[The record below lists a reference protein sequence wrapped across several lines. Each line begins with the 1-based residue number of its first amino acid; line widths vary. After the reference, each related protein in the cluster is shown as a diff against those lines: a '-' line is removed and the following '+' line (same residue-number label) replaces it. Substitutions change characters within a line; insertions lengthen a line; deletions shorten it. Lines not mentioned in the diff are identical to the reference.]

1 MNMTIQTPMARP
13 PIVIRL
19 LAHDLR
25 WQLVSALARSDRR
38 AQELVAILGQP
49 ANLVSYHLNKLR
61 QAKLVHNR
69 HSAADHRAIYFSLD
83 LPVVQSLFAQAGR
96 ALHPAVGETSGA
108 LRTEI
113 RDQLAQTNQPPTRLL
128 FLCTHNSARSQ
139 MAEAIVRRVS
149 KVSVEVFSA
158 GTEPTELHPLAIQVM
173 EERGIPIRGQHSK
186 HLSEFVDQHF
196 DYIITTCD
204 IAREAC
210 PTFPGD
216 PEQIHWSFA
225 DPAAVQGAEARLRA
239 FKIVATELT
248 TRINYLLL
256 LISVERGKQR
266 SQGSAATHMD

>member
-1 MNMTIQTPMARP
+1 MIAQTPVARP

-61 QAKLVHNR
+61 QAKLVRNR

-83 LPVVQSLFAQAGR
+83 LPMVQSLFAQAGQ
-96 ALHPAVGETSGA
+96 ALHPAVGETNGA
-108 LRTEI
+108 PRTGT
-113 RDQLAQTNQPPTRLL
+113 QNLPAQPSQPPTRIL

-139 MAEAIVRRVS
+139 MAEAIVRHVS
-149 KVSVEVFSA
+149 KGGVEVFSA
-158 GTEPTELHPLAIQVM
+158 GTEPSELHPMAIEVM
-173 EERGIPIRGQHSK
+173 EARGIPIRSQHSK
-186 HLSEFVDQHF
+186 HLSQFLDQQF

-225 DPAAVQGAEARLRA
+225 DPAAVPGTEARLRA
-239 FKIVATELT
+239 FKKVATELT

-266 SQGSAATHMD
+266 SKGSTATNTD